1 MCWTN
6 KCKFTRT
13 QAAVVA
19 MFASWPASAAV
30 SRQRSLS
37 TQRSQ
42 RSLSTARL
50 QTSVATVSGK
60 CEQLS
65 SQSSSLRV
73 CLPTG

>member
-6 KCKFTRT
+6 KCEFTRT

-37 TQRSQ
+37 T
-42 RSLSTARL
+42 ARL
-50 QTSVATVSGK
+50 QTSVATVLGK

>member
-6 KCKFTRT
+6 KCEFTRT

-30 SRQRSLS
+30 SKQRSLS
-37 TQRSQ
+37 TV
-42 RSLSTARL
+42 RL
-50 QTSVATVSGK
+50 QTSVATVLGK
-60 CEQLS
+60 CEQRS